1 MKGLS
6 MAELCYSERWV
17 VTIQTV
23 RPSKPKILAIWPLM
37 ELVDSALSSITLFP
51 KADRHLSFLIIPEL
65 PSICHRCHVLR
76 SFFLPGGQ
84 QSELRLCISNS
95 LVLLTSQLLLL
106 LSHFSLVRLCAN
118 PIDGCPPGF
127 PVPGILQAR
136 ILEWIAISFSSA
148 CKWKVKRATL
158 EASKCVEDAPMDNT
172 MVGRSQQLAFL
183 EEKYLAKE
191 TSQQTIKNKIK

>member
-1 MKGLS
+1 M
-6 MAELCYSERWV
+6 

-65 PSICHRCHVLR
+65 PNICHRCHVLR

-106 LSHFSLVRLCAN
+106 LSHFSRVRLCAN

-136 ILEWIAISFSSA
+136 TLEWVAISFS
-148 CKWKVKRATL
+148 
-158 EASKCVEDAPMDNT
+158 DA
-172 MVGRSQQLAFL
+172 
-183 EEKYLAKE
+183 
-191 TSQQTIKNKIK
+191 